1 MGLKVEITST
11 ESIKPSSPTPHHL
24 RTHNLTILDQTAPS
38 CYVPLCLFFYPHT
51 SSSSSS
57 SSSSF
62 LESLK
67 GSLANT
73 LNVYHP
79 LAGRYRDAFAVD
91 CNDAGAEFVNAR
103 VVAGSMSD
111 VVRQA
116 PDDDVLVPLLPCRP
130 RGRHVDSEG
139 ELVLLAVQV
148 SFFDGGGVSI
158 GVCVWH
164 GLADACTLA
173 CFLATWS
180 GFATQ
185 YSGGRTISEGND
197 AVVEDC
203 TAVFP
208 PADLSLHGE
217 CMERFRAAV
226 ATPGTRTKRFVFDGG
241 KIAALRRGIEESSW
255 RRRLVAE
262 PEFEISEKIP
272 LRHVKL
278 QQPTRVTAVAAVI
291 WAAAIKIA
299 RDNKKKKSR
308 RDDVHIA
315 AMATNLRPRMNP
327 GFAEHVM
334 GNLVQIPVFA
344 EWPLN
349 DEAAVENA
357 AEHGRGG
364 YYGALAGKL
373 RESVRNV
380 TDESVRKA
388 AVAGS
393 GGSPS
398 SFLGGLMRRFVEA
411 HDGGNLLVISSWCR
425 FPFYEVDFGVG
436 KPSWI
441 CTFTMS
447 HNLAVL
453 MDAKD
458 GEGIEA
464 WVTLSADEM
473 SEFENDAG
481 MLQYATSSSN
491 GVGVHDCDVN

>member
-1 MGLKVEITST
+1 MGLKVEITCT

-24 RTHNLTILDQTAPS
+24 RTHNLTILDQTAPP
-38 CYVPLCLFFYPHT
+38 CYVPLCLFYPNT
-51 SSSSSS
+51 SSSTQQRS
-57 SSSSF
+57 
-62 LESLK
+62 LLTESLK
-67 GSLANT
+67 GSLAKT
-73 LNVYHP
+73 LNVYYP

-103 VVAGSMSD
+103 VVVGSMSD

-148 SFFDGGGVSI
+148 SFFDGCGGVSI

-173 CFLATWS
+173 WFLATWS
-180 GFATQ
+180 GF
-185 YSGGRTISEGND
+185 GGEGNGGD
-197 AVVEDC
+197 AVVHDC

-208 PADLSLHGE
+208 PADLSVLGE
-217 CMERFRAAV
+217 CMERPRAAV
-226 ATPGTRTKRFVFDGG
+226 ANTPGTRTKRFVFEGG
-241 KIAALRRGIEESSW
+241 KIAALKRGIEESSW
-255 RRRLVAE
+255 RRQQRVAE
-262 PEFEISEKIP
+262 PGLEISEKIP
-272 LRHVKL
+272 LRHFKM

-291 WAAAIKIA
+291 WAARIKIA
-299 RDNKKKKSR
+299 RDNKKKKKKTR

-315 AMATNLRPRMNP
+315 AMTTNLRSRMNP
-327 GFAEHVM
+327 GFSEHVM

-349 DEAAVENA
+349 DEAVENA
-357 AEHGRGG
+357 AEHGGG
-364 YYGALAGKL
+364 SYYYGALAGKL

-380 TDESVRKA
+380 TGESVRRA

-393 GGSPS
+393 GPS

-425 FPFYEVDFGVG
+425 FPFYEVDFGLG
-436 KPSWI
+436 KPGWI

-473 SEFENDAG
+473 SEFENDDG
-481 MLQYATSSSN
+481 IRQYATSSSN
-491 GVGVHDCDVN
+491 GVNAM